1 MRHLFSASIC
11 LILLVSGTH
20 AQSIIDQDQVLKNL
34 RSQLPEG
41 WTLEAREKRIVFSR
55 KDSIWV
61 KHVNKNNQQANVKKM
76 NADERVASFKKDGK
90 KAKAMISF
98 RMETKWTAQS
108 IKKAEDQNKKVFAQ
122 IAKLPEKFKIE
133 NLYDSVLSEKEGEH
147 YTAKTDADRAQLKK
161 FSEERDKL
169 LKSVIQVP
177 FLQTEKYSLFTDI
190 SSGVEDATTDIYPE
204 QASSELYKI
213 QNMVNEVCKIKP

>member
-11 LILLVSGTH
+11 LLLLVSGTR

-76 NADERVASFKKDGK
+76 NADERVASFKKEGK

-98 RMETKWTAQS
+98 RMEPKWTAQS
-108 IKKAEDQNKKVFAQ
+108 IKKAEEQNKKAFAQ
-122 IAKLPEKFKIE
+122 IAKLPEKLKIE

-161 FSEERDKL
+161 FNEERDKL